1 VDLHLN
7 KLFDQTTKDDLLKAL
22 ETLPQTVDALYEQT
36 FHRVDL
42 LPSPARK
49 VVYRA
54 LSWTMH
60 AWRPMTMFE
69 LRCAIALSEGETNL
83 SKLTLC
89 DEDTI
94 ISSCAGLI
102 RVNTSGEV
110 GFVRE

>member
-1 VDLHLN
+1 MDLHLN
-7 KLFDQTTKDDLLKAL
+7 HLFDQTTKDDLLKAL
-22 ETLPQTVDALYEQT
+22 ETLPQTVDVLYEQT
-36 FHRVDL
+36 FHRLDL
-42 LPSPARK
+42 LPSTVRK
-49 VVYRA
+49 VVYQA

-69 LRCAIALSEGETNL
+69 LRCAIALGEGEINL

-102 RVNTSGEV
+102 RVDTSEKV
-110 GFVRE
+110 GFIRE